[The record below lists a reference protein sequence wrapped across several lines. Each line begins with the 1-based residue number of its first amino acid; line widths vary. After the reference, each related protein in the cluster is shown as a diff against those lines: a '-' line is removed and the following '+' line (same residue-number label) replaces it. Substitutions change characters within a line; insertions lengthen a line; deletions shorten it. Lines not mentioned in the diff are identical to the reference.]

1 MEKYYCDNCR
11 LLYDGEDNCLACGR
25 TVTNRIWI
33 EVQNQPSSKE
43 ITPD

>member
-11 LLYDGEDNCLACGR
+11 LLYDNEVRCSVCGNS
-25 TVTNRIWI
+25 VNNKIWI
-33 EVQNQPSSKE
+33 EVQNQHSTNT